1 METFLIFLAAWM
13 VAGIVLNL
21 VFGRKLKEAI
31 YVADGYSKGY
41 MEGITNLKMHYYVT
55 GEMPDIHWL
64 QKMQHKDLSTREKYE
79 AVINPSSE

>member
-1 METFLIFLAAWM
+1 METFLIFLAAWFI
-13 VAGIVLNL
+13 AGLFINL
-21 VFGRKLKEAI
+21 IFKRSVKEVIYLK
-31 YVADGYSKGY
+31 DDYSKGY
-41 MEGITNLKMHYYVT
+41 MHGITNLKMHYYVT

>member
-31 YVADGYSKGY
+31 YVTDGYSKGY
-41 MEGITNLKMHYYVT
+41 MEGITNLKMYYYIT

-64 QKMQHKDLSTREKYE
+64 KEMKYKDLSTRAKFE
-79 AVINPSSE
+79 AVTNPSSE